1 MVIYIKRIILI
12 FGVFVWMILGFKFYV
27 FFLIRYKIDFLL
39 VESVFLFNMKFSV
52 CFESVGD
59 CRFSF
64 FIMIDV
70 KVFFLFCDFK
80 IFLFVILG
88 KIFSCFICY
97 IVFNCILCIFWNFF
111 EI

>member
-1 MVIYIKRIILI
+1 
-12 FGVFVWMILGFKFYV
+12 MILGFKFYV

-70 KVFFLFCDFK
+70 KVLFLFCDFK

-88 KIFSCFICY
+88 KIFSF
-97 IVFNCILCIFWNFF
+97 FNC
-111 EI
+111 